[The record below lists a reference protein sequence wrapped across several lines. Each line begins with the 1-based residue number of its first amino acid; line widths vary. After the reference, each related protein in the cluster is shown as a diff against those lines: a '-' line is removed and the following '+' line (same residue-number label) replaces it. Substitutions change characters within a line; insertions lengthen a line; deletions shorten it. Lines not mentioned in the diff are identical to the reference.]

1 MTSIDNL
8 NTKPVQQ
15 ILMEVRERFSNRA
28 NWQTNSLSN
37 RHGCM
42 CLLGGLSV
50 AEGIITVDD
59 YKSHY
64 EMGCLTVGEFPNQAA
79 IYRALGKSRA
89 LEFLMKDI
97 ATDNDNI
104 AMTIRANK
112 DGMHFVDAAWT
123 YNDGHDRGSDRDKE
137 ISYTRLMNSLDRAIA
152 NVSHQVMMN
161 AINEGP
167 HNHA

>member
-1 MTSIDNL
+1 MTTIDNL

-28 NWQTNSLSN
+28 NWQTNSLSS
-37 RHGCM
+37 HKGCM

-89 LEFLMKDI
+89 LQFLMDDI
-97 ATDNDNI
+97 ATDNSNI
-104 AMTIRANK
+104 AFVIKADK
-112 DGMHFVDAAWT
+112 DGMHYVDAAWT
-123 YNDGHDRGSDRDKE
+123 SGAAP
-137 ISYTRLMNSLDRAIA
+137 TRCAQQLPPPSAA
-152 NVSHQVMMN
+152 PP
-161 AINEGP
+161 APPGAGP
-167 HNHA
+167 ECRR